1 MVASLL
7 LSDIFVKKRNLSL
20 HCLLICQFVI
30 LIVGISGVLAWLSWR
45 SEQETI
51 ANLVGQIQNEISDR
65 IEQKLTSYLETPH
78 LINKINADA
87 VRQGIL
93 KTQGRSSEIYLWQ
106 QIQNFPTVSWIYY
119 GGEKDGEFVGV
130 NRLETEKSD
139 KKASSTNGKGNPK
152 SSLQLVSNLNGLHHY
167 YYKLDQQG
175 NRIEMRS
182 KPESYD
188 ARQRPWYQAALKTN
202 QPIWSSI
209 YQDYTLP
216 EQVITASLAVY
227 NSQGARIGVLGADLS
242 LENLCQFLRE
252 LRIGKSGQAFIV
264 ESSGLLVASS
274 TMQNPYELGKNPQK
288 PERLSV
294 KNINQPMIRATVG
307 HLEEQVGSL
316 SQIKSEQ
323 KLQFWVDGKHLFLKV
338 IPYQD
343 PRGIN
348 WLIAVIMPESDFMD
362 QIDAKRQT
370 TILLTCIALASAIT
384 LGFLTTQYIN
394 KSLLR
399 LALASQAIANGELD
413 REVPPV
419 QIQELNILSQA
430 FNEMT
435 LRLKQSFADI
445 EKVNEELETQIAE
458 RTSALRTSE
467 ELFSK
472 VFWASPY
479 PITISSRLDKR
490 VIAFNES
497 YLSITEYLREDLD
510 GKKVTELPTWVNFK
524 DLAYIVQALDTNG
537 SLRNYEMSYRK
548 KSQQICT
555 ALISCE
561 TITLNGES
569 CVITVFN
576 DISDRKQIEDALSK
590 SEEQFRSLV
599 ANLSG
604 IVYRCACNS
613 EWQMEFLGGAVMELT
628 GYASEDFINNQTRSW
643 LSIIH
648 PEDREMVE
656 RIVHEGLI
664 CREPFILEY
673 RIIDVHGN
681 IRWFYEKGQA
691 VFNSED
697 ELMWLDGAIFD
708 ISDRKQVESELL
720 ERVHFSILMAEI
732 GSASNQVDSL
742 EEALQSYVESLWRHM
757 SVDFAQIW
765 TVNTLG
771 TNLDLQAHAGHYNQE
786 DSDRLSN
793 LVARDKIWS
802 IAQGNFQ
809 PLLTDQIL
817 ADLTETER
825 EWLHQQ
831 GVISIAG
838 YPLLWKDRVI
848 GVMLLVSQ
856 SHLDTDIHA
865 IDSIANA
872 IALGIDHK
880 QAEERL
886 KVTNAEMHALFAAM
900 DELILVRDRQGRI
913 LKIPKTRKKMG
924 WLTPSQVVGKL
935 PSEILS
941 PELSDLFISTIQN
954 VLETQQTLSIEYN
967 LTDTEKP
974 IWWNASIS
982 PINQETVVWVA
993 RDVSDRKLFEQQ
1005 LKQAKQAAEAASQ
1018 AKGQFLASMSHE
1030 LRTPLNAILGFAQLM
1045 TRDPSLKDTN
1055 HHSYLKIIHNSGEH
1069 LLELINDVLDMSK
1082 IESGRITLNLTS
1094 FDLHHLLDTL
1104 EKMFRLRASD
1114 KGLQLIFKRSPQVP
1128 QWINTDEGKLR
1139 QILIN
1144 LLSNAIK
1151 FTNYGSVLLSTEVT
1165 EIVPVETASLSEA
1178 ISSTIETT
1186 SDAIDSQLQS
1196 LLQFT
1201 VEDTGEGIPATH
1213 LEKIFEAFEQTE
1225 LGKQASEGTGL
1236 GLPISLKFAQFM
1248 GGKIAVS
1255 SKLGQGSIFQVDL
1268 PITIPKNSGM
1278 SKQLSDFYIIGL
1290 APNQPEYR
1298 ILVVEDRWESRHFL
1312 VKLLE
1317 AVGFQVKEAENG
1329 AEALCIWEEWEPHL
1343 IWMDMRMPVMDG
1355 YEATR
1360 QIKSH
1365 LKGQATVI
1373 IALTASALE
1382 EEKAIILSAGCDD
1395 FVRKPFREAVILDKL
1410 AEYLGV
1416 TYLYET
1422 EDDHDN
1428 RSGTKNDR
1436 DTLEANLK
1444 NNLSQMP
1451 DGWISQLQQAA
1462 TLADNDLIAELI
1474 RNIPINNTVLLQ
1486 SLISLVDDFCYNQI
1500 MNLAKQALEK

>member
-1 MVASLL
+1 MIARLL
-7 LSDIFVKKRNLSL
+7 LSDIFIKKRNLSL
-20 HCLLICQFVI
+20 QCLLIYQFVI
-30 LIVGISGVLAWLSWR
+30 LIAGISGLLVWLSWR

-51 ANLVGQIQNEISDR
+51 SNLVGQLQNEISDR

-93 KTQGRSSEIYLWQ
+93 KTQGRSGEIYLWK

-119 GGEKDGEFVGV
+119 GGEKDGGFIGV
-130 NRLETEKSD
+130 NRLDPPSNN
-139 KKASSTNGKGNPK
+139 KKESSTNGKENPP
-152 SSLQLVSNLNGLHHY
+152 SRQLAISISGLQRY
-167 YYKLDQQG
+167 YYSLDQQG
-175 NRIEMRS
+175 NRLEMRG
-182 KPESYD
+182 KIEVYD
-188 ARQRPWYQAALKTN
+188 PRQRPWYQAALKTN

-209 YQDYTLP
+209 YQDFSLP

-227 NSQGARIGVLGADLS
+227 NDQGDRIGVLGADLS

-252 LRIGKSGQAFIV
+252 LRIGKSGQAFII

-274 TMQNPYELGKNPQK
+274 TMENPYEIGKNPQK

-307 HLEEQVGSL
+307 QLEQQVGNL

-323 KLQFWVDGKHLFLKV
+323 KLQFWAEGKQLFLKV
-338 IPYQD
+338 IPYKD

-348 WLIAVIMPESDFMD
+348 WLIAVVMPEADFME

-370 TILLTCIALASAIT
+370 TILLACIALGSAIA
-384 LGFLTTQYIN
+384 LGILTTQYIN

-399 LALASQAIANGELD
+399 LTLASQALANGELE

-419 QIQELNILSQA
+419 QIKELNILSQA
-430 FNEMT
+430 FNQMAVR
-435 LRLKQSFADI
+435 LRQSFADI
-445 EKVNEELETQIAE
+445 EKVNEDLETQIAE
-458 RTSALRTSE
+458 RTSALRVSE

-497 YLSITEYLREDLD
+497 YLSITEYLREDLA
-510 GKKVTELPTWVNFK
+510 GKKVTELPTWVNSK
-524 DLAYIVQALDTNG
+524 DLVHIVQTLDANG
-537 SLRNYEMSYRK
+537 SLRNYEMNYRK

-576 DISDRKQIEDALSK
+576 DISDRKQIENALST
-590 SEEQFRSLV
+590 SEEKFRSLV

-604 IVYRCACNS
+604 IVYRCACKP
-613 EWQMEFLGGAVMELT
+613 EWKMEFLGGAVTEMT

-643 LSIIH
+643 VSIIH

-673 RIIDVHGN
+673 RIIDAQGN

-691 VFNSED
+691 VFNRESE
-697 ELMWLDGAIFD
+697 LLWLDGAIFD

-732 GSASNQVDSL
+732 GSASNQLDSL
-742 EEALQSYVESLWRHM
+742 EEVLQSYVESLWRHM

-771 TNLDLQAHAGHYNQE
+771 TNLDLQANAGHYNQE

-793 LVARDKIWS
+793 LVAREKIWA
-802 IAQGNFQ
+802 ITQGNFQ

-831 GVISIAG
+831 GIISIAG
-838 YPLLWKDRVI
+838 YPLLWRDRVI

-865 IDSIANA
+865 IESIANA

-900 DELILVRDRQGRI
+900 DEVILVRDRQGRI
-913 LKIPKTRKKMG
+913 LKIPRTRKKLG
-924 WLTPSQVVGKL
+924 WLTPSQVVGKI

-941 PELSDLFISTIQN
+941 PELSDLFVSTIQN

-967 LTDTEKP
+967 LTDTDKP

-982 PINQETVVWVA
+982 PIDQETVVWVA

-1045 TRDPSLKDTN
+1045 ARDSSLKDT

-1128 QWINTDEGKLR
+1128 QWINADEGKLR

-1165 EIVPVETASLSEA
+1165 EIAQVESATLSEK
-1178 ISSTIETT
+1178 INNTIETT
-1186 SDAIDSQLQS
+1186 SDAIDSQSQS
-1196 LLQFT
+1196 LLKFT

-1225 LGKQASEGTGL
+1225 LGRQASEGTGL

-1248 GGKIAVS
+1248 GGKILVS

-1268 PITIPKNSGM
+1268 PVKIPKTSGI
-1278 SKQLSDFYIIGL
+1278 SKQLADFYIIGL

-1329 AEALCIWEEWEPHL
+1329 AEAIAIWEEWEPHL

-1428 RSGTKNDR
+1428 RNSKKNDL
-1436 DTLEANLK
+1436 DILETNLN

-1451 DGWISQLQQAA
+1451 DDWIRQLQQAA
-1462 TLADNDLIAELI
+1462 TLADNDLIADLI
-1474 RNIPINNTVLLQ
+1474 KDIPINNTVLIQ
-1486 SLISLVDDFCYNQI
+1486 SLISLVDNFCYNQI
-1500 MNLAKQALEK
+1500 MNLAQQVLEK